1 MEIQGL
7 KLLSAKTVYDF
18 TILILRQKFN
28 IFKSILNC
36 VICQAIITL
45 IFELEYLLLAIYYDI
60 GRFQL
65 VLNKTAGEPVQC
77 KYYCG
82 EC

>member
-1 MEIQGL
+1 MEIQDL

-45 IFELEYLLLAIYYDI
+45 IFELKFLLLAIYYDI

-65 VLNKTAGEPVQC
+65 VLNKTA
-77 KYYCG
+77 
-82 EC
+82 